1 MESRYELQ
9 ARNEALLRTVN
20 DRIKSL
26 DDEAGAW
33 TSRQELFGFQCE
45 CGDTDGCDGRL
56 QMTLAEYERVRSQ
69 RDRFAVVPGHETPQ
83 IEHVVERSE
92 RYFIV
97 DKVDAII
104 LAVSDGDLDAVERFV
119 E

>member
-45 CGDTDGCDGRL
+45 CGDTDGC
-56 QMTLAEYERVRSQ
+56 AEYERVRSQ

-97 DKVDAII
+97 DKVDA
-104 LAVSDGDLDAVERFV
+104 VERFV